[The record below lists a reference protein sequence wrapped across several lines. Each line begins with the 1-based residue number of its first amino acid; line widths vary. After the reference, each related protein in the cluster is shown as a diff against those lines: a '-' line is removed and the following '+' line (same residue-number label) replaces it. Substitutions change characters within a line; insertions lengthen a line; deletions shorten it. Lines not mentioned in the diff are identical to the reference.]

1 MERMRIADVEEDI
14 DHELVSKEQIDAKIH
29 EMAALA
35 SEDYRDKN
43 PLLVAVLKGA
53 VNTLVAFTQAMSIPV
68 QIDFMSLSS
77 YGSGTVS
84 SGEVTVQAG
93 FVRRC
98 SRTAHCDRGGYC
110 RFRTHARVAGRRS

>member
-53 VNTLVAFTQAMSIPV
+53 V
-68 QIDFMSLSS
+68 
-77 YGSGTVS
+77 
-84 SGEVTVQAG
+84 
-93 FVRRC
+93 
-98 SRTAHCDRGGYC
+98 
-110 RFRTHARVAGRRS
+110 

>member
-14 DHELVSKEQIDAKIH
+14 DHELVSKEQIDDKIH

-53 VNTLVAFTQAMSIPV
+53 VNTLVAFTQAMSTCTDRLHEPV
-68 QIDFMSLSS
+68 ELWLGHS
-77 YGSGTVS
+77 V
-84 SGEVTVQAG
+84 E
-93 FVRRC
+93 R
-98 SRTAHCDRGGYC
+98 
-110 RFRTHARVAGRRS
+110 

>member
-43 PLLVAVLKGA
+43 PLPRCGA
-53 VNTLVAFTQAMSIPV
+53 
-68 QIDFMSLSS
+68 
-77 YGSGTVS
+77 
-84 SGEVTVQAG
+84 E
-93 FVRRC
+93 
-98 SRTAHCDRGGYC
+98 RGREY
-110 RFRTHARVAGRRS
+110 AGRVHPGHEHSCTDRLHEPVELWLGHSVER